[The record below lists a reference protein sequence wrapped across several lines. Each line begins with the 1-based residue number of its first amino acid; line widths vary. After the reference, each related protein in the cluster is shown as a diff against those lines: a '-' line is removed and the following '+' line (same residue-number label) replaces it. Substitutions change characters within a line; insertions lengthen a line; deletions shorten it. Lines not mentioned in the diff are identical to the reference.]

1 MAVSTAHKKGLKLE
15 GIASGAIQPQAVHM
29 ARPTKRNPAVEDQ
42 ILRALAAGQARW
54 PAAALAGISGNTLS
68 RWISDDDAF
77 ALEVQRA
84 EAQAVATALG
94 TITKAAASGTWQ
106 AAAWWLERRYPAEWG
121 RNRRAD
127 QGPLPDEIVI
137 RWPDETMVG

>member
-1 MAVSTAHKKGLKLE
+1 
-15 GIASGAIQPQAVHM
+15 M

-106 AAAWWLERRYPAEWG
+106 AAAWWLEGRYPAEWG

>member
-1 MAVSTAHKKGLKLE
+1 
-15 GIASGAIQPQAVHM
+15 M

-84 EAQAVATALG
+84 ESRAVAAALG
-94 TITKAAASGTWQ
+94 VITKAAASGTWQ
-106 AAAWWLERRYPAEWG
+106 AAAWWLERRYPADWG

-127 QGPLPDEIVI
+127 EGPPPEDIVI
-137 RWPDETMVG
+137 LWPDEKRAG

>member
-1 MAVSTAHKKGLKLE
+1 
-15 GIASGAIQPQAVHM
+15 M

-42 ILRALAAGQARW
+42 ILQALAAGQARW
-54 PAAALAGISGNTLS
+54 PAAALAGISGTTLS

-94 TITKAAASGTWQ
+94 VITQAAASGTWQ

-121 RNRRAD
+121 RNRRPED
-127 QGPLPDEIVI
+127 SPRRDVIVLQ
-137 RWPDETMVG
+137 WADETGPENRLSTRS

>member
-1 MAVSTAHKKGLKLE
+1 
-15 GIASGAIQPQAVHM
+15 M

-54 PAAALAGISGNTLS
+54 PAAALAGVSGTTLS
-68 RWISDDDAF
+68 RWVADDEAF
-77 ALEVQRA
+77 ALEVHRA

-121 RNRRAD
+121 RNRRTD
-127 QGPLPDEIVI
+127 EGLLPETIVI
-137 RWPDETMVG
+137 QWADDTRAG